1 MSVDWDEIRRR
12 LDAAAAALELKEA
25 PSSADRESVLK
36 ARARSLAS
44 EPESSDEPCERLDIV
59 EFRLASEAY
68 ALESSYIREIQPLK
82 NCVPLPSVPP
92 FVVGIVNMRGR
103 ILSVVDLKE
112 FFDLP
117 GKGPGESDK
126 VIVIGDERME
136 FGILADAV
144 IGARAI
150 PLDSIEPPISTLS
163 EIGAEYIRGIAEARL
178 IILDARKIL
187 GDESIVVRQ
196 EEG

>member
-1 MSVDWDEIRRR
+1 MSVHWDEIHR
-12 LDAAAAALELKEA
+12 LDVAATPIAREEA
-25 PSSADRESVLK
+25 PSPAERDSILRV
-36 ARARSLAS
+36 RARSLAS
-44 EPESSDEPCERLDIV
+44 EPARSEEPRKGLDIV
-59 EFRLASEAY
+59 EFRLATEAY
-68 ALESSYIREIQPLK
+68 ALESSYIREVLPLK

-92 FVVGIVNMRGR
+92 FVVGVINIRGR
-103 ILSVVDLKE
+103 ISSVVDLRK

-117 GKGPGESDK
+117 GKEPGESDK

-178 IILDARKIL
+178 IILDARKVL
-187 GDESIVVRQ
+187 GDENIVIRQ
-196 EEG
+196 EGD

>member
-1 MSVDWDEIRRR
+1 MSVNREGIHRF
-12 LDAAAAALELKEA
+12 DAAATAIAREEA
-25 PSSADRESVLK
+25 PSPAERGSILR
-36 ARARSLAS
+36 ARARALAS
-44 EPESSDEPCERLDIV
+44 EPASSGAPREGLDIV
-59 EFRLASEAY
+59 EFRLATEAY
-68 ALESSYIREIQPLK
+68 ALESSYIREVLPLK

-92 FVVGIVNMRGR
+92 FVVGIVNIRGR
-103 ILSVVDLKE
+103 ILSVVDLKI

-117 GKGPGESDK
+117 GKEPGKSEK
-126 VIVIGDERME
+126 LVVIGDERME

-163 EIGAEYIRGIAEARL
+163 KIGAEYIRGIAEARL

-187 GDESIVVRQ
+187 GDESIVIRQ
-196 EEG
+196 EGD